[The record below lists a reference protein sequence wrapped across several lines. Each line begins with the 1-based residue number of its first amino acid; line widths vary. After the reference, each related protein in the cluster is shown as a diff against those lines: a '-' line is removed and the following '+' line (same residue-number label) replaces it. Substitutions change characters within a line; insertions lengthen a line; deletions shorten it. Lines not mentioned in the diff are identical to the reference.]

1 MRRPYELVVVGHDE
15 FSDGVLQ
22 RLGTADRARL
32 AGLDDA
38 GRPRFLAGRKAVL
51 AAVARL
57 LGGPLHG
64 ITVDALCAAC
74 GLPHGRPVVSGA
86 AVALHVSVG
95 HAAGSAFAVASRVPI
110 GIDAESR
117 GTPQGRVDAISA
129 VTGYRGPDPLSRW
142 TATEAILKADGRGLR
157 VDPRD
162 VLVGRGHGQ
171 VLDRAVRYRLHRHR
185 DLAGCVVTVAWADQA
200 PVEGGNPGNSGRSSQ
215 ASNTASRGAPAN
227 RAASRR
233 KSSVDAAP

>member
-1 MRRPYELVVVGHDE
+1 MRRPYELVLVGHDE

-22 RLGTADRARL
+22 HLGMSDRARL
-32 AGLDDA
+32 ARLDDA
-38 GRPRFLAGRKAVL
+38 GRPRFLAGRTAVL

-57 LGGPLHG
+57 LGGPPHG

-86 AVALHVSVG
+86 TAPLHVSVG
-95 HAAGSAFAVASRVPI
+95 HAAGIAFAVASRVPI
-110 GIDAESR
+110 GIDAESL

-157 VDPRD
+157 VDPRE
-162 VLVGRGHGQ
+162 VLVARGHGQ

-185 DLAGCVVTVAWADQA
+185 DLAGCVVTVAWADQSSVA
-200 PVEGGNPGNSGRSSQ
+200 GGSPGNSGRSSQ
-215 ASNTASRGAPAN
+215 ASNTASRGAPAK